1 MMYEV
6 IMNRAALY
14 IVRQNF
20 NSKCFKCKKEKKFFT
35 VYRCGKCKPQT
46 VEKYCYECCE
56 ASLIEKEGEDDDEYI
71 NALCMGCAFCY
82 DYVQVSKF
90 YKKEKK
96 NGWQSLKYDCDK
108 CVCCC
113 GKSDCLT
120 GSICCCIPDSDSD
133 SEDDEEDDDDDEER
147 KQKEE
152 EEQQQQQKQRKQ
164 FNKKFIIKLQKF
176 FQNKF
181 DLNV

>member
-46 VEKYCYECCE
+46 IEKYCYECCE
-56 ASLIEKEGEDDDEYI
+56 ASLIEKDEDDDDEYI

-90 YKKEKK
+90 YKKEKE

-113 GKSDCLT
+113 GSSYCLT
-120 GSICCCIPDSDSD
+120 GSICCCIPNDGDSDSD
-133 SEDDEEDDDDDEER
+133 SDELTTKNEEQEE
-147 KQKEE
+147 KEKEE
-152 EEQQQQQKQRKQ
+152 QEQ
-164 FNKKFIIKLQKF
+164 
-176 FQNKF
+176 
-181 DLNV
+181 